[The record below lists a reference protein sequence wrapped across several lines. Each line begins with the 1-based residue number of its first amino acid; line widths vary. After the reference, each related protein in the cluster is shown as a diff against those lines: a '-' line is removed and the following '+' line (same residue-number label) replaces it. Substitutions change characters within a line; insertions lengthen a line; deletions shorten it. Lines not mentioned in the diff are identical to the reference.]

1 MNTQPTDG
9 LLERFR
15 PTAGRWLGIVGIA
28 IMIAIGT
35 TVASTGFDADTI
47 FVLSLLALLISLSWA
62 ALIRP
67 SLSAFYDHLL
77 IKNIWSDL
85 QIPWRLI
92 TDVDVRQTLQV
103 YAGAERYHSIAVG
116 KSVRKNL
123 RPGHGRG
130 GASAAESALLGT
142 TTTSSL
148 NERPTLEGISSVGTI
163 YADYVAI
170 KVQTFAAAQR
180 DLGGEVT
187 EVTRTWSWPTI
198 IVNTL
203 IGVGLFVAFVA
214 R

>member
-1 MNTQPTDG
+1 MNTQPAGG
-9 LLERFR
+9 LLERFK
-15 PTAGRWLGIVGIA
+15 PTAGRWLAIVGIVV
-28 IMIAIGT
+28 MTVIGIS
-35 TVASTGFDADTI
+35 VASTGLDPDTI
-47 FVLSLLALLISLSWA
+47 FVLALLAVLVSMSWA

-67 SLSAFYDHLL
+67 SLSAFCDHLL

-103 YAGAERYHSIAVG
+103 YVGDERYHSIAVG
-116 KSVRKNL
+116 KSVRKNV
-123 RPGHGRG
+123 RPGRQSGS
-130 GASAAESALLGT
+130 SAAESALLGT
-142 TTTSSL
+142 TAPTSL

-163 YADYVAI
+163 YADYVVI

-180 DLGGEVT
+180 DLGGDVT

-198 IVNTL
+198 VLNVVL
-203 IGVGLFVAFVA
+203 GVALVVAFVA